1 MVLIIQNMPIEILR
15 KFFRLKSAAGIL
27 LLLAA
32 IAAIVVENSFL
43 SDSYSKLLH
52 SSISFKISNFA
63 IDKDLHHWINDG
75 LMAIFFLL
83 VGLEIKRELI
93 QGHLSTRQQFS
104 LPAVAAIGGITVPA
118 IIYISLNF
126 GNDVTTN
133 GWAIPTATDIAFA
146 LGVVTLL
153 GDRVPISLKV
163 TLVAIAIIDDLMAI
177 IIIATFYT
185 SDVSIYYLLLA
196 AVATSVLFLLNK
208 KQINKLSPYVILG
221 ILLWMF
227 VLKSGIHASLAGVL
241 LAQFI
246 PLNSKDSSSHS
257 PLQNLE
263 HSIAPWVN
271 FSILPIF
278 AFANAGVSFSGMKLN
293 LLWDPV
299 TLGIILGL
307 FFGKQIGVM
316 LFTYVGSLLK
326 VCKLP
331 SDISWAQYYG
341 LSLVTGIGFTMSLF
355 IGSLAFTDPE
365 YQTSVRLGVL
375 IASLLAGILGYL
387 TLRITTKSS

>member
-1 MVLIIQNMPIEILR
+1 MPIEIIR
-15 KFFRLKSAAGIL
+15 KFFKLKSAPGIL
-27 LLLAA
+27 LLLSA
-32 IAAIVVENSFL
+32 IAAIFVENSFL

-52 SSISFKISNFA
+52 TSININISNFA

-83 VGLEIKRELI
+83 VGLEIKREVV
-93 QGHLSTRQQFS
+93 QGHLSTREQFS
-104 LPAVAAIGGITVPA
+104 LPAIAAIGGITIPA

-126 GNDVTTN
+126 GNEVTTN

-153 GDRVPISLKV
+153 GNRVPISLKV
-163 TLVAIAIIDDLMAI
+163 TLVAIAIIDDLVAI
-177 IIIATFYT
+177 IIIASFYASDLSISYLFFAAIATF
-185 SDVSIYYLLLA
+185 
-196 AVATSVLFLLNK
+196 VLFVLNNRR
-208 KQINKLSPYVILG
+208 INKLSPYVVLG
-221 ILLWMF
+221 ILLWVF

-246 PLNSKDSSSHS
+246 PIKPKDTSAQS
-257 PLQNLE
+257 PLYKLE
-263 HSIAPWVN
+263 HSIEPWVN
-271 FSILPIF
+271 FIILPLF
-278 AFANAGVSFSGMKLN
+278 AFANAGVSFSGMKLD

-316 LFTYVGSLLK
+316 LFTYLGSILK
-326 VCKLP
+326 ICKLP

-375 IASLLAGILGYL
+375 IASLLAGIFGYL
-387 TLRITTKSS
+387 TLRLTSKSS

>member
-1 MVLIIQNMPIEILR
+1 MPIEILR

-104 LPAVAAIGGITVPA
+104 LPAVAAIGGITLPA

>member
-1 MVLIIQNMPIEILR
+1 
-15 KFFRLKSAAGIL
+15 
-27 LLLAA
+27 
-32 IAAIVVENSFL
+32 
-43 SDSYSKLLH
+43 
-52 SSISFKISNFA
+52 
-63 IDKDLHHWINDG
+63 
-75 LMAIFFLL
+75 

-93 QGHLSTRQQFS
+93 QGHLSTREQFS
-104 LPAVAAIGGITVPA
+104 LPAVAAIGGITIPA
-118 IIYISLNF
+118 IIYLSLNF

-153 GDRVPISLKV
+153 GNRVPISLKV
-163 TLVAIAIIDDLMAI
+163 TLVAIAIIDDLIAI
-177 IIIATFYT
+177 IIIASFYT
-185 SDVSIYYLLLA
+185 SNLSINYLIFA
-196 AVATSVLFLLNK
+196 AIATSILFL
-208 KQINKLSPYVILG
+208 INNRKINNLFPYILLG
-221 ILLWMF
+221 ILLWVF

-241 LAQFI
+241 LAFFI
-246 PLNSKDSSSHS
+246 PLKSKNSLVDS
-257 PLQNLE
+257 PLKKLE
-263 HSIAPWVN
+263 HSIEPSVN
-271 FSILPIF
+271 FIILPIF

-293 LLWDPV
+293 LVWDPV

-316 LFTYVGSLLK
+316 LFTYLGSVLRI
-326 VCKLP
+326 CKLP

-375 IASLLAGILGYL
+375 LASLLAGVFGYI
-387 TLRITTKSS
+387 TLRLTIKSSK

>member
-1 MVLIIQNMPIEILR
+1 MPIEIIR
-15 KFFRLKSAAGIL
+15 KFFKLKTAPGIL
-27 LLLAA
+27 LFV
-32 IAAIVVENSFL
+32 AAIVAILVENSFL
-43 SDSYSKLLH
+43 GDLYSKLLH
-52 SSISFKISNFA
+52 SSININIYNFS
-63 IDKDLHHWINDG
+63 IEKDLHHWINDG

-83 VGLEIKRELI
+83 IGLEIKRELV
-93 QGHLSTRQQFS
+93 QGHLSTREQFS
-104 LPAVAAIGGITVPA
+104 LPAVAAIGGITIPA

-126 GNDVTTN
+126 GNEVTTN

-153 GDRVPISLKV
+153 GNRIPISLKV
-163 TLVAIAIIDDLMAI
+163 TLVAIAIIDDLIAI
-177 IIIATFYT
+177 IIIASFYASDLSINYLFFAAIATF
-185 SDVSIYYLLLA
+185 ILF
-196 AVATSVLFLLNK
+196 VLNNRK
-208 KQINKLSPYVILG
+208 INNLSPYVILG
-221 ILLWMF
+221 ILLWVF

-246 PLNSKDSSSHS
+246 PIKPKDTSAHS
-257 PLQNLE
+257 PLYKLE
-263 HSIAPWVN
+263 HSIEPWVN
-271 FSILPIF
+271 FIILPIF

-316 LFTYVGSLLK
+316 LFTYLGSILK
-326 VCKLP
+326 ICKLP

-375 IASLLAGILGYL
+375 IASLLAGICGYL
-387 TLRITTKSS
+387 TLRLTTKSS

>member
-1 MVLIIQNMPIEILR
+1 MLIETIR
-15 KFFRLKSAAGIL
+15 KFFQIKSAPGIL

-32 IAAIVVENSFL
+32 IAAILVENSFL

-52 SSISFKISNFA
+52 SSISIKIFNFS
-63 IDKDLHHWINDG
+63 IDKDFHHWINDV

-93 QGHLSTRQQFS
+93 QGHLSSREQFS
-104 LPAVAAIGGITVPA
+104 LPAVAAIGGITIPA
-118 IIYISLNF
+118 VIYLSLNI
-126 GNDVTTN
+126 GNELTTN

-153 GDRVPISLKV
+153 GNRVPIYLKV

-177 IIIATFYT
+177 IIIASFYT
-185 SDVSIYYLLLA
+185 SDLSINNL
-196 AVATSVLFLLNK
+196 VFATISTLVLFVLNNRK
-208 KQINKLSPYVILG
+208 IHKLSPYIIIG
-221 ILLWMF
+221 ILLWIF

-246 PLNSKDSSSHS
+246 PLRSNNSSDHS
-257 PLQNLE
+257 PLSKLE
-263 HSIAPWVN
+263 HSIEPWVN
-271 FSILPIF
+271 FTILPIF
-278 AFANAGVSFSGMKLN
+278 AFANAGVSFSGMELN

-316 LFTYVGSLLK
+316 SFTYIGSLLRL
-326 VCKLP
+326 CKLP
-331 SDISWAQYYG
+331 PDISWAQYYG

-375 IASLLAGILGYL
+375 LASLLAGILGYL
-387 TLRITTKSS
+387 TLRLTTKSSKD

>member
-1 MVLIIQNMPIEILR
+1 MPIQIIS
-15 KFFRLKSAAGIL
+15 KFFQLKSAAGIL
-27 LLLAA
+27 LLAAA
-32 IAAIVVENSFL
+32 IAAILVENSFL

-52 SSISFKISNFA
+52 TSVIIKISDFG

-83 VGLEIKRELI
+83 VGLEIKRELV
-93 QGHLSTRQQFS
+93 QGHLSTREQFS
-104 LPAVAAIGGITVPA
+104 LPAVAAIGGITIPA
-118 IIYISLNF
+118 IIYIGLNF
-126 GNDVTTN
+126 GNEVTSN

-153 GDRVPISLKV
+153 GNRVPISLKV
-163 TLVAIAIIDDLMAI
+163 TLVAVAIIDDLMAI
-177 IIIATFYT
+177 IIIASFYT
-185 SDVSIYYLLLA
+185 SDLSITYLVFAAISTATLLI
-196 AVATSVLFLLNK
+196 LNNRK
-208 KQINKLSPYVILG
+208 ITKLSPYVLVG
-221 ILLWMF
+221 ILLWVF
-227 VLKSGIHASLAGVL
+227 VLKSGIHASLAGVV

-246 PLNSKDSSSHS
+246 PINAKNSSDHS
-257 PLQNLE
+257 PLYKLE
-263 HSIAPWVN
+263 HSIEPWVN
-271 FSILPIF
+271 FMILPIF

-316 LFTYVGSLLK
+316 LFTYIGSLLRI
-326 VCKLP
+326 CKLP
-331 SDISWAQYYG
+331 SDVSWAQYYG
-341 LSLVTGIGFTMSLF
+341 LSIVTGIGFTMSLF

-375 IASLLAGILGYL
+375 IASLFAGVLGYL
-387 TLRITTKSS
+387 TLRLTTKPPSQ

>member
-1 MVLIIQNMPIEILR
+1 MPIEIIR
-15 KFFRLKSAAGIL
+15 KFFKLKAAPGIL
-27 LLLAA
+27 LLMAA
-32 IAAIVVENSFL
+32 IAAILVENSFL

-52 SSISFKISNFA
+52 SSININISNFS
-63 IDKDLHHWINDG
+63 IEKDLHHWINDG

-83 VGLEIKRELI
+83 IGLEIKRELI
-93 QGHLSTRQQFS
+93 QGHLSTREQFS
-104 LPAVAAIGGITVPA
+104 LPAVAAIGGITIPA

-126 GNDVTTN
+126 GNEVTTN

-153 GDRVPISLKV
+153 GNRIPISLKV
-163 TLVAIAIIDDLMAI
+163 TLVAIAIIDDLVAI
-177 IIIATFYT
+177 IIIASFYASDLSINYLFFAAIATF
-185 SDVSIYYLLLA
+185 ILF
-196 AVATSVLFLLNK
+196 VLNNRK
-208 KQINKLSPYVILG
+208 INKLSPYVILG
-221 ILLWMF
+221 ILLWVF

-246 PLNSKDSSSHS
+246 PIKPKDTSAHS
-257 PLQNLE
+257 PLYKLE
-263 HSIAPWVN
+263 HSIEPWVN
-271 FSILPIF
+271 FIILPIF

-316 LFTYVGSLLK
+316 LFTYLGSILK
-326 VCKLP
+326 ICKLP

-375 IASLLAGILGYL
+375 IASLLAGICGYL
-387 TLRITTKSS
+387 TLRLTTKSS

>member
-1 MVLIIQNMPIEILR
+1 MLIENIR
-15 KFFRLKSAAGIL
+15 KFFHLKSAPGIL

-32 IAAIVVENSFL
+32 ITAILVENSFL
-43 SDSYSKLLH
+43 SNSYSKLLY
-52 SSISFKISNFA
+52 SSMSINISNFS

-83 VGLEIKRELI
+83 VGLEIKRELV
-93 QGHLSTRQQFS
+93 QGHLSTRKQFS
-104 LPAVAAIGGITVPA
+104 LPAVAAIGGITIPA

-126 GNDVTTN
+126 NNAVTIN

-153 GDRVPISLKV
+153 GNRVPISLKV

-177 IIIATFYT
+177 VIIASFYT
-185 SDVSIYYLLLA
+185 SDLSINYLLLA
-196 AVATSVLFLLNK
+196 AITTSILFVLNNRK
-208 KQINKLSPYVILG
+208 INKLSPYVIVG
-221 ILLWMF
+221 ILLWVF

-241 LAQFI
+241 LALFI
-246 PLNSKDSSSHS
+246 PIKSKGNSTYS
-257 PLQNLE
+257 PLNKLE
-263 HSIAPWVN
+263 HSIEPWVN
-271 FSILPIF
+271 FIILPIF
-278 AFANAGVSFSGMKLN
+278 AFANAGVSFAGMKLN

-316 LFTYVGSLLK
+316 LFTYLGSILK
-326 VCKLP
+326 ICQLP
-331 SDISWAQYYG
+331 PDLSWTQYYG
-341 LSLVTGIGFTMSLF
+341 LSLLTGIGFTMSLF
-355 IGSLAFTDPE
+355 IGSLAFIDPE

-387 TLRITTKSS
+387 TLRLTTKSS

>member
-1 MVLIIQNMPIEILR
+1 MPIEIIR
-15 KFFRLKSAAGIL
+15 KFFKLKSAPGIL
-27 LLLAA
+27 LFV
-32 IAAIVVENSFL
+32 AAIVAILVENSFL
-43 SDSYSKLLH
+43 SDLYSKLLH
-52 SSISFKISNFA
+52 SSININIYNFS
-63 IDKDLHHWINDG
+63 IEKDLHHWINDG

-83 VGLEIKRELI
+83 IGLEIKRELV
-93 QGHLSTRQQFS
+93 QGHLSTREQFS
-104 LPAVAAIGGITVPA
+104 LPAVAAIGGITIPA

-126 GNDVTTN
+126 GNEVTTN

-153 GDRVPISLKV
+153 GNRIPISLKV
-163 TLVAIAIIDDLMAI
+163 TLVAIAIIDDLVAI
-177 IIIATFYT
+177 IIIASFYASDLSINYLFFAAIATF
-185 SDVSIYYLLLA
+185 ILF
-196 AVATSVLFLLNK
+196 VLNNRK
-208 KQINKLSPYVILG
+208 INNLSPYVILG
-221 ILLWMF
+221 ILLWVF

-246 PLNSKDSSSHS
+246 PMKPKDTSAHS
-257 PLQNLE
+257 PLYKLE
-263 HSIAPWVN
+263 HSIEPWVN
-271 FSILPIF
+271 FIILPIF

-316 LFTYVGSLLK
+316 LFTYLGSILK
-326 VCKLP
+326 ICKLP

-375 IASLLAGILGYL
+375 IASLLAGIFGYL
-387 TLRITTKSS
+387 TLRFTTKSS

>member
-1 MVLIIQNMPIEILR
+1 MPMEIIR
-15 KFFRLKSAAGIL
+15 KFFQLKSAAGIL
-27 LLLAA
+27 LLVSA
-32 IAAIVVENSFL
+32 IAAILVENSFL
-43 SDSYSKLLH
+43 SDSYSKFLH
-52 SSISFKISNFA
+52 FSINIKIYNFA

-83 VGLEIKRELI
+83 VGLEIKRELV
-93 QGHLSTRQQFS
+93 QGHLSTREQFS
-104 LPAVAAIGGITVPA
+104 LPAVAAVGGITIPA

-126 GNDVTTN
+126 GNEVTTN

-153 GDRVPISLKV
+153 GNRVPISLKV

-177 IIIATFYT
+177 IIIAAFYT
-185 SDVSIYYLLLA
+185 SDLSINYLIFA
-196 AVATSVLFLLNK
+196 AISTSILFVLNNRK
-208 KQINKLSPYVILG
+208 INKLSIYIIVG
-221 ILLWMF
+221 ILLWVF
-227 VLKSGIHASLAGVL
+227 VLKSGIHASIAGVL

-246 PLNSKDSSSHS
+246 PLQSKDSSSPS
-257 PLQNLE
+257 PLHKLE
-263 HSIAPWVN
+263 HSIEPWVN
-271 FSILPIF
+271 FIILPIF
-278 AFANAGVSFSGMKLN
+278 AFSNAGVSFSGMKFN

-316 LFTYVGSLLK
+316 LFTYLGTILK
-326 VCKLP
+326 ICKLP
-331 SDISWAQYYG
+331 SDISWSQYYG

-355 IGSLAFTDPE
+355 IGSLAFIDPE

-387 TLRITTKSS
+387 TLRLTTKS

>member
-1 MVLIIQNMPIEILR
+1 MPIEIIR
-15 KFFRLKSAAGIL
+15 KFFKLKTAPGIL
-27 LLLAA
+27 LFV
-32 IAAIVVENSFL
+32 AAIVAILVENSFL
-43 SDSYSKLLH
+43 GDLYSKLLH
-52 SSISFKISNFA
+52 SSININIYNFS
-63 IDKDLHHWINDG
+63 IEKDLHHWINDG

-83 VGLEIKRELI
+83 IGLEIKRELV
-93 QGHLSTRQQFS
+93 QGHLSTREQFS
-104 LPAVAAIGGITVPA
+104 LPAVAAIGGITIPA

-126 GNDVTTN
+126 GNEVTTN

-153 GDRVPISLKV
+153 GNRIPISLKV
-163 TLVAIAIIDDLMAI
+163 TLVAIAIIDDLIAI
-177 IIIATFYT
+177 IIIASFYASDLSINYLFFAAIATF
-185 SDVSIYYLLLA
+185 ILF
-196 AVATSVLFLLNK
+196 VLNNRK
-208 KQINKLSPYVILG
+208 INNLSPYVILG

-246 PLNSKDSSSHS
+246 PIKPKDTSAHS
-257 PLQNLE
+257 PLYKLE
-263 HSIAPWVN
+263 HSIEPWVN
-271 FSILPIF
+271 FIILPIF

-316 LFTYVGSLLK
+316 LFTYLGSILK
-326 VCKLP
+326 ICKLP

-375 IASLLAGILGYL
+375 IASLLAGICGYL
-387 TLRITTKSS
+387 TLRLTTKSS

>member
-1 MVLIIQNMPIEILR
+1 MPMEILR

>member
-1 MVLIIQNMPIEILR
+1 MLIENIR
-15 KFFRLKSAAGIL
+15 KFFRLKSAPGIL
-27 LLLAA
+27 LL
-32 IAAIVVENSFL
+32 IAAITAIIVENSFL

-52 SSISFKISNFA
+52 SSMSIKISNFS

-83 VGLEIKRELI
+83 VGLEIKRELV
-93 QGHLSTRQQFS
+93 QGHLSTRKQFS
-104 LPAVAAIGGITVPA
+104 LPAVAAIGGITIPA

-126 GNDVTTN
+126 SNAVTIN

-153 GDRVPISLKV
+153 GNRVPISLKV

-177 IIIATFYT
+177 VIIASFYT
-185 SDVSIYYLLLA
+185 SDLSIIYLLFA
-196 AVATSVLFLLNK
+196 AITTTILLVLNNRK
-208 KQINKLSPYVILG
+208 INKLRPYVIVG
-221 ILLWMF
+221 ILLWVF

-241 LAQFI
+241 LALFI
-246 PLNSKDSSSHS
+246 PIKPKGTSTYS
-257 PLQNLE
+257 PLNKLE
-263 HSIAPWVN
+263 HSIEPWVN
-271 FSILPIF
+271 FIILPIF
-278 AFANAGVSFSGMKLN
+278 AFANAGVSFAGMKLN

-316 LFTYVGSLLK
+316 LFTYLGSILK
-326 VCKLP
+326 ICQLP

-341 LSLVTGIGFTMSLF
+341 LSLITGIGFTMSLF
-355 IGSLAFTDPE
+355 IGSLAFIDPE

-375 IASLLAGILGYL
+375 IASLLAGILGYI
-387 TLRITTKSS
+387 TLRLSTKSS

>member
-1 MVLIIQNMPIEILR
+1 MLIENIR
-15 KFFRLKSAAGIL
+15 KFFHLKSAPGIL
-27 LLLAA
+27 LLVAA
-32 IAAIVVENSFL
+32 ITAILVENSFL

-52 SSISFKISNFA
+52 ISMNINISNFS

-83 VGLEIKRELI
+83 IGLEIKRELV
-93 QGHLSTRQQFS
+93 QGHLSTRKQFS
-104 LPAVAAIGGITVPA
+104 LPAVAAIGGITIPA

-126 GNDVTTN
+126 SNAVTIN

-153 GDRVPISLKV
+153 GNRVPISLKV

-177 IIIATFYT
+177 VIIASFYT
-185 SDVSIYYLLLA
+185 SDLSINYLLFA
-196 AVATSVLFLLNK
+196 AIITSILLVLNNRK
-208 KQINKLSPYVILG
+208 INKLSPYVILG

-241 LAQFI
+241 LALFI
-246 PLNSKDSSSHS
+246 PIKPKGNSTYS
-257 PLQNLE
+257 PLNKLE
-263 HSIAPWVN
+263 HLIEPWVN
-271 FSILPIF
+271 FIILPIF
-278 AFANAGVSFSGMKLN
+278 AFANAGVSFAGMKLN

-316 LFTYVGSLLK
+316 LFTYLGSILK
-326 VCKLP
+326 ICKLP

-341 LSLVTGIGFTMSLF
+341 LSLITGIGFTMSLF
-355 IGSLAFTDPE
+355 IGSLAFIDPE

-387 TLRITTKSS
+387 TLRLTSKS

>member
-1 MVLIIQNMPIEILR
+1 MPIEILR

-52 SSISFKISNFA
+52 SSISFKISNFT

-263 HSIAPWVN
+263 HAIAPWVN

>member
-1 MVLIIQNMPIEILR
+1 MPIEIIR
-15 KFFRLKSAAGIL
+15 KFFKLKAAPGIL
-27 LLLAA
+27 LLMAA
-32 IAAIVVENSFL
+32 IAAILVENSFL

-52 SSISFKISNFA
+52 SSININISNFS
-63 IDKDLHHWINDG
+63 IEKDLHHWINDG

-83 VGLEIKRELI
+83 IGLEIKRELV
-93 QGHLSTRQQFS
+93 QGHLSTREQFS
-104 LPAVAAIGGITVPA
+104 LPAVAAIGGITIPA

-126 GNDVTTN
+126 GNEVTTN

-153 GDRVPISLKV
+153 GNRIPISLKV
-163 TLVAIAIIDDLMAI
+163 TLVAIAIIDDLVAI
-177 IIIATFYT
+177 IIIASFYASDLSINYLFFAAIATF
-185 SDVSIYYLLLA
+185 ILF
-196 AVATSVLFLLNK
+196 VLNNRK
-208 KQINKLSPYVILG
+208 INKLSPYVILG
-221 ILLWMF
+221 ILLWVF

-246 PLNSKDSSSHS
+246 PIKSKDTSAHS
-257 PLQNLE
+257 PLYKLE
-263 HSIAPWVN
+263 HSIEPWVN
-271 FSILPIF
+271 FIILPIF

-316 LFTYVGSLLK
+316 LFTYLGSILK
-326 VCKLP
+326 ICKLP

-375 IASLLAGILGYL
+375 IASLLAGIFGYL
-387 TLRITTKSS
+387 TLRLTSKSS

>member
-1 MVLIIQNMPIEILR
+1 M
-15 KFFRLKSAAGIL
+15 
-27 LLLAA
+27 
-32 IAAIVVENSFL
+32 
-43 SDSYSKLLH
+43 
-52 SSISFKISNFA
+52 
-63 IDKDLHHWINDG
+63 
-75 LMAIFFLL
+75 
-83 VGLEIKRELI
+83 
-93 QGHLSTRQQFS
+93 
-104 LPAVAAIGGITVPA
+104 
-118 IIYISLNF
+118 
-126 GNDVTTN
+126 
-133 GWAIPTATDIAFA
+133 AIPTAKDIAFA

-185 SDVSIYYLLLA
+185 SDLSIYYLLLA
-196 AVATSVLFLLNK
+196 AVATFILFLLNNR
-208 KQINKLSPYVILG
+208 QINKLFPYIIVG

-246 PLNSKDSSSHS
+246 PLNSKDNSSHS

-263 HSIAPWVN
+263 HSIAPLVN
-271 FSILPIF
+271 FIILPIF

-331 SDISWAQYYG
+331 SDISWSQYYG

-365 YQTSVRLGVL
+365 YQTSVLSL
-375 IASLLAGILGYL
+375 IHI
-387 TLRITTKSS
+387 

>member
-1 MVLIIQNMPIEILR
+1 MPIEIIR
-15 KFFRLKSAAGIL
+15 KFFKLKSAPGIL
-27 LLLAA
+27 LFV
-32 IAAIVVENSFL
+32 AAIVAILVENSFL
-43 SDSYSKLLH
+43 SDLYSKLLH
-52 SSISFKISNFA
+52 SSININIYNFS
-63 IDKDLHHWINDG
+63 IEKDLHHWINDG

-83 VGLEIKRELI
+83 IGLEIKRELV
-93 QGHLSTRQQFS
+93 QGHLSTREQFS
-104 LPAVAAIGGITVPA
+104 LPAVAAIGGITIPA

-126 GNDVTTN
+126 GNEVTTN

-153 GDRVPISLKV
+153 GNRIPISLKV
-163 TLVAIAIIDDLMAI
+163 TLVAIAIIDDLIAI
-177 IIIATFYT
+177 IIIASFYASDLSINYLFFAAIATF
-185 SDVSIYYLLLA
+185 ILF
-196 AVATSVLFLLNK
+196 VLNNRK
-208 KQINKLSPYVILG
+208 INNLSPYVILG
-221 ILLWMF
+221 ILLWVF

-246 PLNSKDSSSHS
+246 PMKPKDTSAHS
-257 PLQNLE
+257 PLYKLE
-263 HSIAPWVN
+263 HSIEPWVN
-271 FSILPIF
+271 FIILPIF

-316 LFTYVGSLLK
+316 LFTYLGSILK
-326 VCKLP
+326 ICKLP

-375 IASLLAGILGYL
+375 IASLLAGIFGYL
-387 TLRITTKSS
+387 TLRFTTKSS

>member
-1 MVLIIQNMPIEILR
+1 MPIEILR

-221 ILLWMF
+221 IVLWMF

>member
-1 MVLIIQNMPIEILR
+1 MPIEIIR
-15 KFFRLKSAAGIL
+15 KFFKLKAAPGIL
-27 LLLAA
+27 LLM
-32 IAAIVVENSFL
+32 AAIVAILVENSFL

-52 SSISFKISNFA
+52 SSININISNFS
-63 IDKDLHHWINDG
+63 IEKDLHHWINDG

-83 VGLEIKRELI
+83 IGLEIKRELV
-93 QGHLSTRQQFS
+93 QGHLSTREQFS
-104 LPAVAAIGGITVPA
+104 LPAVAAIGGITIPA

-126 GNDVTTN
+126 GNEVTTN

-153 GDRVPISLKV
+153 GNRIPISLKV
-163 TLVAIAIIDDLMAI
+163 TLVAIAIIDDLVAI
-177 IIIATFYT
+177 IIIASFYASDLSIKYLFFAAIATF
-185 SDVSIYYLLLA
+185 ILF
-196 AVATSVLFLLNK
+196 VLNNRK
-208 KQINKLSPYVILG
+208 INKLSPYVILG
-221 ILLWMF
+221 ILLWVF

-246 PLNSKDSSSHS
+246 PIKPKDTSAHS
-257 PLQNLE
+257 PLYKLE
-263 HSIAPWVN
+263 HSIEPWVN
-271 FSILPIF
+271 FIILPIF

-316 LFTYVGSLLK
+316 LFTYLGSILK
-326 VCKLP
+326 ICKLP

-375 IASLLAGILGYL
+375 IASLLAGIFGYL
-387 TLRITTKSS
+387 TLRLTSKSS

>member
-1 MVLIIQNMPIEILR
+1 MPIEILR

-83 VGLEIKRELI
+83 VGLEIKREFI

>member
-1 MVLIIQNMPIEILR
+1 MPIEIIR
-15 KFFRLKSAAGIL
+15 KFFKLKSAPGIL
-27 LLLAA
+27 LFV
-32 IAAIVVENSFL
+32 AAIVAILVENSFL
-43 SDSYSKLLH
+43 GDLYSKLLH
-52 SSISFKISNFA
+52 SSININIYNFS
-63 IDKDLHHWINDG
+63 IEKDLHHWINDG

-83 VGLEIKRELI
+83 IGLEIKRELV
-93 QGHLSTRQQFS
+93 QGHLSTREQFS
-104 LPAVAAIGGITVPA
+104 LPAVAAIGGITIPA

-126 GNDVTTN
+126 GNEVTTN

-153 GDRVPISLKV
+153 GNRIPISLKV
-163 TLVAIAIIDDLMAI
+163 TLVAIAIIDDLIAI
-177 IIIATFYT
+177 IIIASFYASDLSINYLFFAAIATF
-185 SDVSIYYLLLA
+185 ILF
-196 AVATSVLFLLNK
+196 VLNNRK
-208 KQINKLSPYVILG
+208 INNLSPYVILG

-246 PLNSKDSSSHS
+246 PMKPKDTSAHS
-257 PLQNLE
+257 PLYKLE
-263 HSIAPWVN
+263 HSIEHWVN
-271 FSILPIF
+271 FIILPIF

-316 LFTYVGSLLK
+316 LFTYLGSILK
-326 VCKLP
+326 ICKLP

-355 IGSLAFTDPE
+355 IGSMAFTDPE

-375 IASLLAGILGYL
+375 IASLLAGICGYL
-387 TLRITTKSS
+387 TLRLTTKSS

>member
-1 MVLIIQNMPIEILR
+1 MPIEIIR
-15 KFFRLKSAAGIL
+15 KFFKLKSAPGIL
-27 LLLAA
+27 LLV
-32 IAAIVVENSFL
+32 AAIVAILVENSFL

-52 SSISFKISNFA
+52 SSININISNFS
-63 IDKDLHHWINDG
+63 IEKDLHHWINDG

-83 VGLEIKRELI
+83 IGLEIKRELV
-93 QGHLSTRQQFS
+93 QGHLSTREQFS
-104 LPAVAAIGGITVPA
+104 LPAVAAIGGITIPA

-126 GNDVTTN
+126 GNEVTTN

-153 GDRVPISLKV
+153 GNRIPISLKV
-163 TLVAIAIIDDLMAI
+163 TLVAIAIIDDLVAI
-177 IIIATFYT
+177 IIIASFYASDLSINYLFFAAIATF
-185 SDVSIYYLLLA
+185 ILF
-196 AVATSVLFLLNK
+196 VLNNRK
-208 KQINKLSPYVILG
+208 INKLSPYVILG
-221 ILLWMF
+221 ILLWVF

-246 PLNSKDSSSHS
+246 PIKPKDTSAHS
-257 PLQNLE
+257 PLYKLE
-263 HSIAPWVN
+263 HSIEPWVN
-271 FSILPIF
+271 FIILPIF

-316 LFTYVGSLLK
+316 LFTYLGSILK
-326 VCKLP
+326 ICKLP

-375 IASLLAGILGYL
+375 IASLLAGIFGYL
-387 TLRITTKSS
+387 TLRLTSKSS

>member
-1 MVLIIQNMPIEILR
+1 MPIEILR
-15 KFFRLKSAAGIL
+15 KFFQLKTAAGIL

-52 SSISFKISNFA
+52 SSISLKISNFT

-83 VGLEIKRELI
+83 VGLELKRELI

-185 SDVSIYYLLLA
+185 SDLSIYYLLLA
-196 AVATSVLFLLNK
+196 AVATFILFLLNNR
-208 KQINKLSPYVILG
+208 QINKLFPYITVG

-246 PLNSKDSSSHS
+246 PLNSKDNSSHS

-271 FSILPIF
+271 FIILPIF

-316 LFTYVGSLLK
+316 LFTYVGSLLR

>member
-1 MVLIIQNMPIEILR
+1 MPIEILR
-15 KFFRLKSAAGIL
+15 KFFGLKSAAGIL

>member
-1 MVLIIQNMPIEILR
+1 MPIEIIR
-15 KFFRLKSAAGIL
+15 KFFKLKSAAGIL
-27 LLLAA
+27 LLLSA
-32 IAAIVVENSFL
+32 ITAIVIENSSL
-43 SDSYSKLLH
+43 SDFYSKVLH
-52 SSISFKISNFA
+52 SSISINISDFS

-83 VGLEIKRELI
+83 VGLEIKRELV
-93 QGHLSTRQQFS
+93 QGHLSSREQFS

-118 IIYISLNF
+118 IIYISFNI
-126 GNDVTTN
+126 GNEATLN

-153 GDRVPISLKV
+153 GNRVPISLKV

-177 IIIATFYT
+177 IIIASFYSSDLSLNYLIYALIST
-185 SDVSIYYLLLA
+185 SI
-196 AVATSVLFLLNK
+196 LFLLNNRK
-208 KQINKLSPYVILG
+208 VNNLLPFMIIG
-221 ILLWMF
+221 IFLWVF

-246 PLNSKDSSSHS
+246 PLGVSESTDQS
-257 PLQNLE
+257 PLHKLE
-263 HSIAPWVN
+263 HSIEPWVN
-271 FSILPIF
+271 FIILPIF
-278 AFANAGVSFSGMKLN
+278 AFANAGVSFSGMKIN

-299 TLGIILGL
+299 TIGIILGL
-307 FFGKQIGVM
+307 FVGKQIGVM

-326 VCKLP
+326 ICKLP
-331 SDISWAQYYG
+331 SDITWRQYYG

-375 IASLLAGILGYL
+375 IASFFAGIFGYL
-387 TLRITTKSS
+387 TLRFSTKSS

>member
-1 MVLIIQNMPIEILR
+1 M
-15 KFFRLKSAAGIL
+15 
-27 LLLAA
+27 
-32 IAAIVVENSFL
+32 
-43 SDSYSKLLH
+43 
-52 SSISFKISNFA
+52 
-63 IDKDLHHWINDG
+63 
-75 LMAIFFLL
+75 
-83 VGLEIKRELI
+83 
-93 QGHLSTRQQFS
+93 
-104 LPAVAAIGGITVPA
+104 
-118 IIYISLNF
+118 
-126 GNDVTTN
+126 
-133 GWAIPTATDIAFA
+133 
-146 LGVVTLL
+146 
-153 GDRVPISLKV
+153 
-163 TLVAIAIIDDLMAI
+163 
-177 IIIATFYT
+177 
-185 SDVSIYYLLLA
+185 SIYYLLLA

>member
-1 MVLIIQNMPIEILR
+1 MPIEILR

-83 VGLEIKRELI
+83 VGLEIKREFI

-221 ILLWMF
+221 IVLWMF

>member
-1 MVLIIQNMPIEILR
+1 MPIEIIR
-15 KFFRLKSAAGIL
+15 KFFKLKSAAGIL
-27 LLLAA
+27 LLLSA
-32 IAAIVVENSFL
+32 ITAIVIENSSL
-43 SDSYSKLLH
+43 SDFYSKVLH
-52 SSISFKISNFA
+52 SSISINISDFS

-83 VGLEIKRELI
+83 VGLEIKRELV
-93 QGHLSTRQQFS
+93 QGHLSSREQFS

-118 IIYISLNF
+118 IIYISFNI
-126 GNDVTTN
+126 GNEATLN

-153 GDRVPISLKV
+153 GNRVPISLKV

-177 IIIATFYT
+177 IIIASFYSSDLSLNYLIYALIST
-185 SDVSIYYLLLA
+185 SI
-196 AVATSVLFLLNK
+196 LFLLNNRK
-208 KQINKLSPYVILG
+208 VNNLLPFMIIG
-221 ILLWMF
+221 IFLWVF

-241 LAQFI
+241 LALFI
-246 PLNSKDSSSHS
+246 PLGVSESTDQS
-257 PLQNLE
+257 PLHKLE
-263 HSIAPWVN
+263 HSIEPWVN
-271 FSILPIF
+271 FIILPIF
-278 AFANAGVSFSGMKLN
+278 AFANAGVSFSGMKIN

-299 TLGIILGL
+299 TIGIILGL
-307 FFGKQIGVM
+307 FVGKQIGVM

-326 VCKLP
+326 ICKLP
-331 SDISWAQYYG
+331 SDITWRQYYG

-375 IASLLAGILGYL
+375 IASFFAGIFGYL
-387 TLRITTKSS
+387 TLRFSTKSS